1 MARRLA
7 GPETA
12 LVLGYLDGADRA
24 EALGRDL
31 TACSHS
37 VHFVTGNLSEPATI
51 AHLRDLVD
59 ALGGRC
65 HALVHAVA
73 VANFRPLSEIRGNQW
88 KLVHEVSAW
97 SFVGAVIGVTDAL
110 VRAGGAVVALSSHG
124 STRFVP
130 GYGALGPAKAALESS
145 VRQLACELAGRGVR
159 INAVRAGMIESPNA
173 DRFPPEVRDAAVR
186 RTLSDGSA
194 SRKRSRPPWTTCSPP
209 TRPGSP
215 DRCSTWTEGS
225 RSHEGLFPTAEG
237 RFHDKSDRAS
247 GRGHRAPA
255 RGRMHQHARGRTG
268 RPGFRTG
275 LRAEARGRPPA
286 QGIYDHRRAVPPDT
300 GGRARFHGPDTLDI
314 AAAAEEVATFG
325 APGAELSKATWR
337 AVPRTASRPWT
348 SSIPRR

>member
-1 MARRLA
+1 MPDLPSRVVVTLGATGPIGSAVARRLA

-159 INAVRAGMIESPNA
+159 INAVRAGMTESPNA

-186 RTLSDGSA
+186 RTPL
-194 SRKRSRPPWTTCSPP
+194 
-209 TRPGSP
+209 
-215 DRCSTWTEGS
+215 
-225 RSHEGLFPTAEG
+225 G
-237 RFHDKSDRAS
+237 RLGK
-247 GRGHRAPA
+247 P
-255 RGRMHQHARGRTG
+255 
-268 RPGFRTG
+268 
-275 LRAEARGRPPA
+275 EE
-286 QGIYDHRRAVPPDT
+286 
-300 GGRARFHGPDTLDI
+300 I
-314 AAAAEEVATFG
+314 AAAVDYLLSPDASWITGQVLDVDGGFSVA
-325 APGAELSKATWR
+325 
-337 AVPRTASRPWT
+337 
-348 SSIPRR
+348 